1 MRKNINFKIRQ
12 FFTILIFSFAIFASC
27 KKENQE
33 IEKENRKLEFSLA
46 DRKLSMNLKR
56 KGKISTFGIIKG
68 SGNYEVKIKPENV
81 VNVEI
86 KDINKVIITA
96 IGAGEAE
103 VAILDKKWNSSKS
116 INVSVAPLVAL
127 KLDKKEMTLEF
138 NRKDKINIVSGN
150 GDYGLSWSENNEGIL
165 SAELSE
171 NGKEISLTSFSKKKK
186 LKLFVKDIDSEEIR
200 TINISIIPPLIPHEK
215 DVEPFKNKVEYS
227 SKELLD
233 LLKKT
238 ITMTKELLEKVN
250 ALPELPE
257 TGYNLQRQI
266 YREGAGL
273 VKSYLE
279 EASKASEKDSKN
291 VLFDKYYNLKIWGY
305 CYVKIEWMARIAE
318 QYNKRYPDSGIN
330 EFCKKF
336 DGTYATQEG
345 NIFITSL
352 NRDMIG
358 TYNKIIDIVNKIE
371 RK

>member
-1 MRKNINFKIRQ
+1 
-12 FFTILIFSFAIFASC
+12 
-27 KKENQE
+27 
-33 IEKENRKLEFSLA
+33 
-46 DRKLSMNLKR
+46 MNLKR
-56 KGKISTFGIIKG
+56 KSKVFSFGIIKG

-96 IGAGEAE
+96 MGAGESE
-103 VAILDKKWNSSKS
+103 VTILDKKWNSSKS
-116 INVSVAPLVAL
+116 IKVSVAPLVGL
-127 KLDKKEMTLEF
+127 KLDKKETTLEF
-138 NRKDKINIVSGN
+138 NGKDKINIVSGN

-165 SAELSE
+165 KAELSK
-171 NGKEISLTSFSKKKK
+171 NGKEISLTSLSKKKK
-186 LKLFVKDIDSEEIR
+186 LTLLVKDMDSEEVK
-200 TINISIIPPLIPHEK
+200 TVDISIIPPLIPKEK
-215 DVEPFKNKVEYS
+215 DVDLFKKKEEYTP
-227 SKELLD
+227 KELLD
-233 LLKKT
+233 LIKKT
-238 ITMTKELLEKVN
+238 ITMTKDLFEKVN

-358 TYNKIIDIVNKIE
+358 AYNKIIDIVNKIE